1 MKQTKTAQVVTEN
14 VELEFVDPQGEATS
28 IEADLVFDPADP
40 YAVTMVF
47 RTGVQE
53 VLWTFGRELLVEGR
67 YEPTGDGDVHVW
79 PCLSSDGSAVV
90 IIELC
95 SPDGEL
101 LVQAGS
107 RSVDRFV
114 TAMLDSVP
122 DGQESAFVNFDD
134 ELASLLSADAPASAA
149 RPSTPHG
156 SECSASRVDHSSIS
170 CRVTGPGARSPGRRA
185 GAPPARPA
193 SSTSGRSR
201 RPSPA
206 PRSARRP
213 PPRRTTRAAGPW

>member
-28 IEADLVFDPADP
+28 IDADLVFDPADP

-53 VLWTFGRELLVEGR
+53 VLWTFGRELLVEGL

-101 LVQAGS
+101 LVQASS
-107 RSVDRFV
+107 RSVTRFV
-114 TAMLDSVP
+114 RRCWPRCRTA
-122 DGQESAFVNFDD
+122 
-134 ELASLLSADAPASAA
+134 
-149 RPSTPHG
+149 
-156 SECSASRVDHSSIS
+156 
-170 CRVTGPGARSPGRRA
+170 RRA
-185 GAPPARPA
+185 P
-193 SSTSGRSR
+193 SSTSTTSSPRSSAPDDLDARLTLTGR
-201 RPSPA
+201 RPRPPWPPRA
-206 PRSARRP
+206 PSAR
-213 PPRRTTRAAGPW
+213 G